1 MVQREDFQIGDRVI
15 CIDRGSKRGSYVDNN
30 PMIKTGMT
38 GTVRKFRDYT
48 DIAVGVEWDENVR
61 SHNLGGLCEW
71 GYGYYVHPNALQV
84 LSDTDT
90 IDGFDTPA
98 EIVDLF

>member
-1 MVQREDFQIGDRVI
+1 MQRKDFQIGDRVI
-15 CIDRGSKRGSYVDNN
+15 CIDRGNKRGAYVDNN

-38 GTVRKFRDYT
+38 GTVRKFRDLS
-48 DIAVGVEWDENVR
+48 DVSVGVEWDENVHGHR
-61 SHNLGGLCEW
+61 LGGLLDTF
-71 GYGYYVHPNALQV
+71 GHGFYVHPNALQV
-84 LSDTDT
+84 LSDT